1 MAENNKNSI
10 FKSEMEE
17 ALIDL
22 YMKSPAMD
30 DKELYNFVLDKIVQL
45 TQSSIGFF
53 HLVSDDQKT
62 IYLTTWNGAA
72 MDSCKAPKTGHYP
85 LTEAG
90 NWVDCVRQKKPI
102 IYNDFLNSPN
112 QKGMPQGHVS
122 LKRFMSIPVI
132 EDDKVRIIFGVG
144 NKPEDYTE
152 NDTTKI
158 QIFANTLQ
166 NIIKQRSTQ
175 AELKEKIQELERM
188 NKFMTGRELKMV
200 KLKEEIEKLN
210 KQLGK
215 K

>member
-1 MAENNKNSI
+1 MAENNKNLI

-17 ALIDL
+17 ALIEL

-62 IYLTTWNGAA
+62 VYLTTWNGEA
-72 MDSCKAPKTGHYP
+72 MDSCKAPKIGHYP

-102 IYNDFLNSPN
+102 IYNDFPNSPN
-112 QKGMPQGHVS
+112 QKGMPQGYVS

-166 NIIKQRSTQ
+166 NIIKQRSAQ
-175 AELKEKIQELERM
+175 NELKEKIQELERM